1 MSTIARPNSEAIYR
15 AINIYIDAMRPFILR
30 CLAQAY
36 GSDSVSDAVINSLS
50 EQQADNFE
58 IALQQNDGNVTA
70 TLDVNHFRPIVE
82 RHWDA
87 IFAEQFGYDQTMQG
101 TLGWITRARNDAAH
115 PGTSDMSDSDA
126 QDHFSNILKIL
137 RRINAVDAATAI
149 EQIRRQLRNPSPS
162 TSPNISTQP
171 AMANSICANIRC
183 QNINQYQPYISA
195 DGGVPLQC
203 PICSAQ
209 QFVSTC
215 IAVSCDKY
223 GGNNSPFQ
231 YSLRI
236 RFPNGNE
243 NVIEF
248 YHSLNITIGRGDR
261 LTFSVDHKDRL
272 VYLVNENIR
281 RWWYF
286 PGGPKEFSGCY
297 SKLSNWIAI
306 NTYGPEANAI
316 TYSIADVIGRMLKG
330 HPQIPLTGRM

>member
-1 MSTIARPNSEAIYR
+1 M
-15 AINIYIDAMRPFILR
+15 
-30 CLAQAY
+30 
-36 GSDSVSDAVINSLS
+36 
-50 EQQADNFE
+50 
-58 IALQQNDGNVTA
+58 
-70 TLDVNHFRPIVE
+70 
-82 RHWDA
+82 
-87 IFAEQFGYDQTMQG
+87 
-101 TLGWITRARNDAAH
+101 RARNDAAH

-137 RRINAVDAATAI
+137 HRINAVDAATAI

-162 TSPNISTQP
+162 ASPNISTQP

-183 QNINQYQPYISA
+183 QNINQYQPHISA

-203 PICSAQ
+203 PICLAQ

-231 YSLRI
+231 YSLRT

-243 NVIEF
+243 SVIEF

-330 HPQIPLTGRM
+330 HPQIPLTGRCETISGRIRRPPLSLAHALYSPLFPPTPPYTPPSEPPPNSPRPTDAPALPPRLCPPPSPGRSAQSYARL